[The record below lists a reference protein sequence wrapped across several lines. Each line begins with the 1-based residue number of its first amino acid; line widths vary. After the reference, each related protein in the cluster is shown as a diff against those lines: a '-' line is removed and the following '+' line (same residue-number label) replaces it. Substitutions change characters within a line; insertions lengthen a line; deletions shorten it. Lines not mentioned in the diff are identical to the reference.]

1 MIFDVLK
8 ALLPSWFQ
16 KIAEYPEV
24 MKAYAA
30 ALAELE
36 VNIERI
42 KANTFL
48 QTCDEETLSYW
59 EKKLKLY
66 PPDGEPLEQ
75 RRRMAISQW
84 SMASR
89 PTIKYLKD
97 ELDRL
102 IGAENYEIEVYS
114 YASPNSYYY
123 GIDQYV
129 HIYVKKFNRGLYDI
143 ICNVY
148 YRVAP
153 IHIALLITDKISED
167 LSKKAYVAGV
177 CNNTIITT
185 IG

>member
-66 PPDGEPLEQ
+66 PPEGEPLEQ

-114 YASPNSYYY
+114 YGRVNTSSNVYQCVY
-123 GIDQYV
+123 
-129 HIYVKKFNRGLYDI
+129 IYVKKFDRGLYDI

-153 IHIALLITDKISED
+153 IHIALIITDKISED